1 MVKSVSQVTK
11 EKPEGLEYEK
21 AEFDEF
27 DQARYT
33 IKVVKNKKG
42 KVKQLRFSCRAYPLQ
57 GYANHEELNVN
68 LLRLVRYTN
77 IEIYWI
83 RQGWNGT
90 GYFPICSTKLQL
102 DEEFFNFVVADSN
115 VKAVVL
121 RLFGEL
127 KHAIEK
133 SGEDNEC
140 FYSTYYFPV

>member
-1 MVKSVSQVTK
+1 MVKSVSQIVEPGRK
-11 EKPEGLEYEK
+11 ELEYEK

-42 KVKQLRFSCRAYPLQ
+42 KVKQLRFSCRAYPLS
-57 GYANHEELNVN
+57 GYDNHEELNVN
-68 LLRLVRYTN
+68 LMRLIKYTA

-83 RQGWNGT
+83 RNNWNGT
-90 GYFPICSTKLQL
+90 GYFPICSTKLQF
-102 DEEFFNFVVADSN
+102 DDEFFNFVVADSN

-127 KHAIEK
+127 KDIIEK

-140 FYSTYYFPV
+140 FYGTYYFPV